1 MAFSLTTNYAG
12 IASSSLISAAINAA
26 PTVGGNAVTVM
37 PNIKH
42 KMNVRKADWST
53 NLIQAAA
60 CDYNSQ
66 GTLTLAEVILDPT
79 DLMTNQTLCKSTLEA
94 YWLADQMRAGA
105 LNSDFT
111 QEFTDYVVTT
121 MMGKIG
127 EGLEFN
133 LWSGNIATTPYSGA
147 TTSGYSSFD
156 GFIKT
161 FVTAGGTV
169 QPTGFV
175 ITDANVI
182 SAMTTTFTNV
192 PGRVINPQLTF
203 YVSPKTAA
211 LYEIAI
217 AAKSNETYFL
227 GNRNLNFLGYRIVV
241 SAGIPDN
248 HIICAD
254 PANLFVG
261 TDLLSDAN
269 NVQVIDMQPIDG
281 SMNVRMVARYKFGVQ
296 VGYTGE
302 VVWFHP

>member
-12 IASSSLISAAINAA
+12 TASSGLISAAINAA
-26 PTVGGNAVTVM
+26 PTVAGNAVTVM

-79 DLMTNQTLCKSTLEA
+79 ELMTNQTLCKSTLEQ
-94 YWLADQMRAGA
+94 YWIADQMRAGS
-105 LNSDFT
+105 LNSDMTTDFA
-111 QEFTDYVVTT
+111 DYVINS
-121 MMGKIG
+121 MMAKIG

-133 LWSGNIATTPYSGA
+133 LWSGNIGSTAYSA
-147 TTSGYSSFD
+147 STTSGYTSFD

-169 QPTGFV
+169 QPTGFA
-175 ITDANVI
+175 ITEANVI
-182 SAMTTTFTNV
+182 SAFTTTFTAV
-192 PGRVINPQLTF
+192 PGRVINPNLTF
-203 YVSPKTAA
+203 YVSQKTASLYDIA
-211 LYEIAI
+211 L

-227 GNRNLNFLGYRIVV
+227 GDRNRNFLGYRIQV
-241 SAGIPDN
+241 SQGIPDN

-261 TDLLSDAN
+261 TDLLSDVN
-269 NVQVIDMQPIDG
+269 SVQTIDMTPIDG